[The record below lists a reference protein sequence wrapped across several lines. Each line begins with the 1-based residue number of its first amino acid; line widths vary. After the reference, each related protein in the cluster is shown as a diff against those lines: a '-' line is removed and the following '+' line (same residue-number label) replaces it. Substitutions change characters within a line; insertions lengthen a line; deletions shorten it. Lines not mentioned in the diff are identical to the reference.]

1 MCRGCLL
8 RPAFALHPQNYDR
21 NTKDTFPCC
30 GAAEKVPLY
39 KKDISLGF
47 LNIPIFLLFSKNF
60 GCIYLNHSGERSV
73 RIREVESSSLFRST
87 KYGIIR

>member
-30 GAAEKVPLY
+30 GAAERVSCMKRTY
-39 KKDISLGF
+39 
-47 LNIPIFLLFSKNF
+47 
-60 GCIYLNHSGERSV
+60 H
-73 RIREVESSSLFRST
+73 
-87 KYGIIR
+87 